1 MAMSVEEQL
10 DSYGFRLAASCSGK
24 AAYTKFVKH
33 EGKRAYISVTSAGSE
48 SGLPTSMEER
58 VQVVIYDLKSGD
70 ELKPGENF
78 VSLKAFLES
87 LKE

>member
-33 EGKRAYISVTSAGSE
+33 EGKRAYISVTSVESE
-48 SGLPTSMEER
+48 NSLPTSLEEQ
-58 VQVVIYDLKSGD
+58 VQVAIYDLKSGD

-87 LKE
+87 LRE